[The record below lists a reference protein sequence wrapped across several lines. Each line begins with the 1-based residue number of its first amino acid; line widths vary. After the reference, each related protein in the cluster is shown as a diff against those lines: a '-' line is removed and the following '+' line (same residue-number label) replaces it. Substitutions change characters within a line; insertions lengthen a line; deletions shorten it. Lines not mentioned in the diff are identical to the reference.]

1 MGKKTKNSHTVFQGT
16 SRKVRGEI
24 PYHLS
29 QKTDS
34 PISITFENTEL
45 YARNNQPLTDYS
57 IDMLLNRVRG
67 DSLKLKIPLSKKTP
81 PGTHSVDILVNDEK
95 IPAVF
100 EVEERVFASI
110 KPTQLY
116 IEALPG
122 STVSKPIY
130 VRNTGNIPLVFKKPG
145 AIILETEFLECRV
158 IRNVVRSVDKEEATL
173 DKLIGLSTVALEELY
188 NEGGLLKVR
197 MDDEAVEIKPDST
210 EKIELKITLP
220 ASLKHPNRYSGTYR
234 YYNTA
239 LRFSVIPTSKKE
251 QNRN

>member
-1 MGKKTKNSHTVFQGT
+1 VKKETKNQHAVFLGT

-24 PYHLS
+24 EFKQPK
-29 QKTDS
+29 KTDDT
-34 PISITFENTEL
+34 ISIKFKNTKL
-45 YARNNQPLTDYS
+45 YTRNNQPLTDYT
-57 IDMLLNRVRG
+57 IDKFSNRVKG

-100 EVEERVFASI
+100 EVQERVYANI
-110 KPTQLY
+110 KPSKLY

-122 STVSKPIY
+122 STVSRSIY
-130 VRNTGNIPLVFKKPG
+130 VSNKGNVPLVFKNPG

-158 IRNVVRSVDKEEATL
+158 IRKVVRTVDKEKATL
-173 DKLIGLSTVALEELY
+173 DKLIGLSAVALEELY

-197 MDDEAVEIKPDST
+197 LKEEAIEIKPDTT
-210 EKIELKITLP
+210 EKIELNITIP

-234 YYNTA
+234 FYNTA
-239 LRFSVIPTSKKE
+239 LHFSVTPTLKEKSKP
-251 QNRN
+251 